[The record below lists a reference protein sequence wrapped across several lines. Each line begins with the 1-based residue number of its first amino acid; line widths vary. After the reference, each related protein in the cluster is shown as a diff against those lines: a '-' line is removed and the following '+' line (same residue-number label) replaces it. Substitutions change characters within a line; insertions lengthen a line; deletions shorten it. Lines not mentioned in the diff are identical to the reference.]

1 MTQNRDLR
9 LDTLIHDLKINKYDL
24 SLVDDLESTA
34 QRLKVR
40 LLFFLTEWFL
50 DREQGIP
57 YLQDIL
63 QKAPDL
69 QKVENIIKTVI
80 LTTPRVIQLNS
91 FSLDYDN
98 LTRKLIVEFNALTD
112 DGDLTFSGV
121 LP

>member
-50 DREQGIP
+50 DRQQGIP

-80 LTTPRVIQLNS
+80 LTTPRVIQLQS